1 MKYQN
6 LLQSVLLNDPMRMN
20 ALYAVQALELNDGWI
35 GAGFV
40 RDAVWDHLHGY
51 GQRPVSGDVDVVWFD
66 AKSATSACDS
76 ALEERLSQQNSVFN
90 WSVKNQARM
99 HQRNGHQP
107 YRSTENALLYWPETA
122 TAIAVRLGATD
133 HVEVIAPYGLDDLF
147 ELRLRPTP
155 VFAQHKLAI
164 FSQRVAEKR
173 WLQRYPG
180 LRLLG
185 AEKVNIDVADDGTAT
200 VTGDV
205 GSQEDKEK
213 ILVAVGNVTGVGQVN
228 DSVKVTQSGA
238 ESRYYTVKSGDTL
251 SAISKAMYGSANEY
265 QRIFEAN
272 KPMLTH
278 PDKIYPGQVLIIPAK

>member
-1 MKYQN
+1 VNNRGRLKRRLLNADTLSGSIAVYRETMKYQN

-180 LRLLG
+180 LRLL
-185 AEKVNIDVADDGTAT
+185 VPT
-200 VTGDV
+200 
-205 GSQEDKEK
+205 
-213 ILVAVGNVTGVGQVN
+213 
-228 DSVKVTQSGA
+228 
-238 ESRYYTVKSGDTL
+238 
-251 SAISKAMYGSANEY
+251 
-265 QRIFEAN
+265 
-272 KPMLTH
+272 
-278 PDKIYPGQVLIIPAK
+278 

>member
-1 MKYQN
+1 MKYQD

-20 ALYAVQALELNDGWI
+20 ALYAVQVLELNDGWI

-51 GQRPVSGDVDVVWFD
+51 GLRPVSGDVDVVWFD

-164 FSQRVAEKR
+164 FSQRVIPAC
-173 WLQRYPG
+173 G
-180 LRLLG
+180 F
-185 AEKVNIDVADDGTAT
+185 
-200 VTGDV
+200 
-205 GSQEDKEK
+205 S
-213 ILVAVGNVTGVGQVN
+213 
-228 DSVKVTQSGA
+228 
-238 ESRYYTVKSGDTL
+238 SRHNAKPLFAWFS
-251 SAISKAMYGSANEY
+251 SKAPVG
-265 QRIFEAN
+265 R
-272 KPMLTH
+272 
-278 PDKIYPGQVLIIPAK
+278 G